1 MVAETVLGI
10 VTAAARVVR
19 VALPVRTK
27 IAKRLPMAKVRNS
40 SVPVF
45 KMRRCALLKMP
56 TSL

>member
-1 MVAETVLGI
+1 MAEIVLGI
-10 VTAAARVVR
+10 ATAAVRVVR
-19 VALPVRTK
+19 VARPVRTK